1 MGILTFASRSG
12 HTVTDLE
19 RLWLLCKERFM
30 VFGSISAKNVPIFIP
45 QKVVKGKNVLFE
57 AIKVANAHG
66 CLLGVLRYN

>member
-1 MGILTFASRSG
+1 
-12 HTVTDLE
+12 
-19 RLWLLCKERFM
+19 M